1 MQKPDMN
8 PTCLPICLFN
18 LVVTP
23 QVEDAVTDWLLE
35 RDEVVG
41 FSSYPISGHGSSPH
55 AMSLREQVAG
65 KRRQILFQFYL
76 PVDDA
81 KELLEAVKQDFR
93 GSGMHFW
100 LVPVLD
106 SGHVD

>member
-1 MQKPDMN
+1 MQKPDVN
-8 PTCLPICLFN
+8 LAHLPVCLFN
-18 LVVTP
+18 LVVSP
-23 QVEDAVTDWLLE
+23 QVENAVTDWLLA
-35 RDEVVG
+35 RDEVTG
-41 FSSYPISGHGSSPH
+41 FTSYPISGHGSSPH

-65 KRRQILFQFYL
+65 KRRQVLFQFYL

-81 KELLEAVKQDFR
+81 HVLLEALKRDFS

-100 LVPVLD
+100 LLPVLD

>member
-1 MQKPDMN
+1 MN
-8 PTCLPICLFN
+8 HETCLLN

-35 RDEVVG
+35 RDEVGG
-41 FSSYPISGHGSSPH
+41 FSSLPISGHGSSEY
-55 AMSLREQVAG
+55 AMSLAEQVAG
-65 KRRQILFQFYL
+65 KRRQVLFQMHL
-76 PVDDA
+76 PLKDA
-81 KELLEAVKQDFR
+81 LALMKAVRCDFG

-106 SGHVD
+106 SGHLD